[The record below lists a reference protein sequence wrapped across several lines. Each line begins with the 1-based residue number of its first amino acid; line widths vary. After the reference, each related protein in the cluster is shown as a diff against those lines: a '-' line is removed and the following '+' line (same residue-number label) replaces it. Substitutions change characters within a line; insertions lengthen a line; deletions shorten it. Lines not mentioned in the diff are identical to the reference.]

1 MVRKYTE
8 SFYYQIKLTEKLIKI
23 WCKQIEESLDLPIT
37 IDEMTIL
44 SIIKENN
51 GEIHQRDLAQMIF
64 RDRANTGKLLNILE
78 EQGFITRIDATKN
91 KRQAKIINITAEGDE
106 IITMFKEE
114 IEPILEKL
122 KERTSEDDRII
133 VKKYLQNVRDVITE
147 SIELNI

>member
-8 SFYYQIKLTEKLIKI
+8 SFYYQIKLTEKLCKM
-23 WCKQIEESLDLPIT
+23 WGKQIEESLDLPIT
-37 IDEMTIL
+37 IDEMMIL

-91 KRQAKIINITAEGDE
+91 KRQAKVINITEKGEDM
-106 IITMFKEE
+106 ITIFRED
-114 IEPILEKL
+114 IEPMFAKI
-122 KERTSEDDRII
+122 KERTSKEDEEIA
-133 VKKYLQNVRDVITE
+133 KKYLQSIRDAITGL
-147 SIELNI
+147 IELNI

>member
-147 SIELNI
+147 